1 MPSLKLFYLLAA
13 VVLLSACGGDEPKG
27 GEQIRQYTQG
37 MSWQDGF
44 LPLYLDERKG
54 RVYLLLQSS
63 ELELLYQE
71 SLPRGIGSNDI
82 GMDRGELGDR
92 TALVRFEAAGERV
105 LLKKLNLRY
114 RADSQSEAER
124 LAVEQAFASS
134 VLWGFPV
141 VARDGQQRLLDATDF
156 LLRDSHGVARR
167 LKAMEEGTYKVES
180 SRSAIYPPRTRAF
193 PNNTELEALITLV
206 GENPGKEVRS
216 VVPDPL
222 AISVHMHHSFIE
234 LPDPGYRPRRFH
246 PRSGFWSQEYADY
259 AAPLGA
265 SLERRVIPRHRLI
278 KANPGKGVSAP
289 VEPLIYYLDPGIPEP
304 VKGAL
309 LEGAS
314 WWNEAFDA
322 AGFENAFRVEILPEG
337 ADPMDVRYNVI
348 QWVHRS
354 TRGWSYGASVVD
366 PRTGEILKGHV
377 TLGSLRVR
385 QDLLIAR
392 GMTAPFL
399 EAELLAEEVS
409 STTNPNAEDGA
420 THDGVSELDDAAIAM
435 ALARIRQLSAHEV
448 GHTLG
453 LAHNFAASAR
463 ERASV
468 MDYPYPEIALNAPGG
483 VKLGNAY
490 ATGIGAW
497 DKRAIHYGY
506 AQFEEASEDEALL
519 EHIARNDALGF
530 EFISDPDSR
539 SIDDF
544 HPRSHLWD
552 NGAEPIAELQRLLDL
567 RAHALNRFGAG
578 VLTDDAPMS
587 DLQEAIVPVYLYHRY
602 QVEAVGKLLG
612 GSDYAYVLKSD
623 SVAEP
628 VSSISRDRQRAA
640 LGALLKTLAPSVLV
654 LPDSLLKHIPPKAY
668 GYQRSR
674 ESAPARTGA
683 TFDPV
688 SLAEAAAEQTLA
700 VLLHP
705 ERLARIALQ
714 KARDENQLSLADV
727 YSALKDSVLLP
738 EHSGLAGAIDRRVG
752 SSLLRRY
759 RALMS
764 DLAVAPEV
772 RASAR
777 AALLDTQR
785 LFRARHRSD
794 EIYRRYYDFE
804 LWLIDHTM
812 RGDGD
817 LPESSPVR
825 IPPGSPVG
833 AAL

>member
-1 MPSLKLFYLLAA
+1 MK
-13 VVLLSACGGDEPKG
+13 
-27 GEQIRQYTQG
+27 
-37 MSWQDGF
+37 
-44 LPLYLDERKG
+44 
-54 RVYLLLQSS
+54 
-63 ELELLYQE
+63 
-71 SLPRGIGSNDI
+71 
-82 GMDRGELGDR
+82 
-92 TALVRFEAAGERV
+92 
-105 LLKKLNLRY
+105 
-114 RADSQSEAER
+114 
-124 LAVEQAFASS
+124 
-134 VLWGFPV
+134 
-141 VARDGQQRLLDATDF
+141 ATD
-156 LLRDSHGVARR
+156 
-167 LKAMEEGTYKVES
+167 EGSYQVES
-180 SRSAIYPPRTRAF
+180 SRSALYSPRTRAF
-193 PNNTELEALITLV
+193 PRNTELEALVTLI

-234 LPDPGYRPRRFH
+234 LPDSGYQPRRFH
-246 PRSGFWSQEYADY
+246 PRSGFWSHEYADY

-265 SLERRVIPRHRLI
+265 SLARRVIPRHRLV
-278 KANPGKGVSAP
+278 KANPKAEVSAP

-314 WWNEAFDA
+314 WWNEAFEA
-322 AGFENAFRVEILPEG
+322 AGFENAFRVEVLPED

-399 EAELLAEEVS
+399 ETELPQGDASATS
-409 STTNPNAEDGA
+409 SEKAASGEGK
-420 THDGVSELDDAAIAM
+420 LDDAAIAM

-463 ERASV
+463 ERESV
-468 MDYPYPEIALNAPGG
+468 MDYPYPQITLSESGAVEVAG
-483 VKLGNAY
+483 AY
-490 ATGIGAW
+490 ASGIGAW
-497 DKRAIHYGY
+497 DKRAIRYGY
-506 AQFEEASEDEALL
+506 AQFDEAGEDEALL
-519 EHIARNDALGF
+519 AHIDTNDALGF

-552 NGAEPIAELQRLLDL
+552 NGAEPVAELQRLLDL
-567 RAHALNRFGAG
+567 RAYALKRFGAG
-578 VLTDDAPMS
+578 VLTNEAPLS

-602 QVEAVGKLLG
+602 QVEAVGKLVG
-612 GSDYAYVLKSD
+612 GSDYSYVLNRD

-628 VSSISRDRQRAA
+628 VSPINGDRQRMA
-640 LGALLKTLAPSVLV
+640 LEALLSTLEPGVLV
-654 LPDSLLKHIPPKAY
+654 LPKALLSQIPPKAY

-700 VLLHP
+700 VLLQP

-714 KARDENQLSLADV
+714 GALDETQLALAEV
-727 YSALKDSVLLP
+727 FSALKDSVLLP
-738 EHSGLAGAIDRRVG
+738 EYSSLAGAVDRRVG

-759 RALMS
+759 RELMGDS
-764 DLAVAPEV
+764 SSAPEV
-772 RASAR
+772 RAGAR
-777 AALLDTQR
+777 AALLEARR
-785 LFRARHRSD
+785 LFLARHRSND
-794 EIYRRYYDFE
+794 TYRRFYDFE
-804 LWLIDHTM
+804 LWLIDRAMEGVENHSETPP
-812 RGDGD
+812 
-817 LPESSPVR
+817 LP

-833 AAL
+833 SAL

>member
-1 MPSLKLFYLLAA
+1 MPSLKRIFLLVAMA
-13 VVLLSACGGDEPKG
+13 LLTACGGDEPKG
-27 GEQIRQYTQG
+27 GERIRQFTQG

-54 RVYLLLQSS
+54 RVYLLLRSS

-82 GMDRGELGDR
+82 GMDRGELGER

-167 LKAMEEGTYKVES
+167 LKAMDEGSYQVES
-180 SRSAIYPPRTRAF
+180 SRSALYSPRTRAF
-193 PNNTELEALITLV
+193 PRNTELEALVTLI

-234 LPDPGYRPRRFH
+234 LPDSGYQPRRFH
-246 PRSGFWSQEYADY
+246 PRSGFWSHEYADY

-265 SLERRVIPRHRLI
+265 SLARRVIPRHRLL
-278 KANPGKGVSAP
+278 KANPKAEVSAP

-314 WWNEAFDA
+314 WWNEAFEA
-322 AGFENAFRVEILPEG
+322 AGFENAFRVEVLPED

-399 EAELLAEEVS
+399 ETELPQGDASATS
-409 STTNPNAEDGA
+409 SEKAASGESK
-420 THDGVSELDDAAIAM
+420 VDDAAIAM

-463 ERASV
+463 ERESV
-468 MDYPYPEIALNAPGG
+468 MDYPYPQLMLSESGPVEVAS
-483 VKLGNAY
+483 AY
-490 ATGIGAW
+490 ASGIGAW
-497 DKRAIHYGY
+497 DKRAIRYGY
-506 AQFEEASEDEALL
+506 AQFDEAGEDEALL
-519 EHIARNDALGF
+519 AHIDTNDALGF

-552 NGAEPIAELQRLLDL
+552 NGAEPVAELQRLLDL
-567 RAHALNRFGAG
+567 RAYALKRFGAG
-578 VLTDDAPMS
+578 VLTNEAPLS

-602 QVEAVGKLLG
+602 QVEAVGKLVG
-612 GSDYAYVLKSD
+612 GSDYSYVLNRD

-628 VSSISRDRQRAA
+628 VSPINGDQQRMA
-640 LGALLKTLAPSVLV
+640 LEALLSTLEPGVLV
-654 LPDSLLKHIPPKAY
+654 LPKALLSQIPPKAY

-683 TFDPV
+683 SFDPV

-700 VLLHP
+700 VLLQP

-714 KARDENQLSLADV
+714 GALDETQLSLAEV
-727 YSALKDSVLLP
+727 FSALKDSVLLP
-738 EHSGLAGAIDRRVG
+738 EYSSLAGAVDRRVG

-759 RALMS
+759 RELMGDS
-764 DLAVAPEV
+764 STAPEV
-772 RASAR
+772 RAGAR
-777 AALLDTQR
+777 AALLEAQR
-785 LFRARHRSD
+785 LFRARHRSND
-794 EIYRRYYDFE
+794 TYRRFYDFE
-804 LWLIDHTM
+804 LWLIDRAMEGVENHSETPP
-812 RGDGD
+812 
-817 LPESSPVR
+817 LP

-833 AAL
+833 SAL

>member
-1 MPSLKLFYLLAA
+1 MKRFFLLVAMA
-13 VVLLSACGGDEPKG
+13 LLTACGGDEPKG
-27 GEQIRQYTQG
+27 GERIRQFTQG

-54 RVYLLLQSS
+54 RVYLLLRSS

-82 GMDRGELGDR
+82 GMDRGELGER

-167 LKAMEEGTYKVES
+167 LKAMDEGSYQVES
-180 SRSAIYPPRTRAF
+180 SRSALYSPRTRAF
-193 PNNTELEALITLV
+193 PRNTELEALVTLI

-234 LPDPGYRPRRFH
+234 LPDSGYQPRRFH
-246 PRSGFWSQEYADY
+246 PRSGFWSHEYADY

-265 SLERRVIPRHRLI
+265 SLARRVIPRHRLL
-278 KANPGKGVSAP
+278 KANPKAEVSAP

-314 WWNEAFDA
+314 WWNEAFEA
-322 AGFENAFRVEILPEG
+322 AGFENAFRVEVLPED

-399 EAELLAEEVS
+399 ETELPQGDASATS
-409 STTNPNAEDGA
+409 SEKAASGESK
-420 THDGVSELDDAAIAM
+420 VDDAAIAM

-463 ERASV
+463 ERESV
-468 MDYPYPEIALNAPGG
+468 MDYPYPQLTLSESGPVEVAS
-483 VKLGNAY
+483 AY
-490 ATGIGAW
+490 ASGIGAW
-497 DKRAIHYGY
+497 DKRAIRYGY
-506 AQFEEASEDEALL
+506 AQFDEAGEDEALL
-519 EHIARNDALGF
+519 AHIDTNDALGF

-552 NGAEPIAELQRLLDL
+552 NGAEPVAELKRLLDL
-567 RAHALNRFGAG
+567 RAYALKRFGAG
-578 VLTDDAPMS
+578 VLTNEAPLS

-602 QVEAVGKLLG
+602 QVEAVGKLVG
-612 GSDYAYVLKSD
+612 GSDYSYVLNRD
-623 SVAEP
+623 FVAEP
-628 VSSISRDRQRAA
+628 VSPISGDRQRLA
-640 LGALLKTLAPSVLV
+640 LQALLSTLEPDVLV
-654 LPDSLLKHIPPKAY
+654 LPKALLNQIPPKAY

-700 VLLHP
+700 VLLQP

-714 KARDENQLSLADV
+714 GALDETQLSLA
-727 YSALKDSVLLP
+727 
-738 EHSGLAGAIDRRVG
+738 
-752 SSLLRRY
+752 
-759 RALMS
+759 
-764 DLAVAPEV
+764 EV
-772 RASAR
+772 FS
-777 AALLDTQR
+777 
-785 LFRARHRSD
+785 
-794 EIYRRYYDFE
+794 
-804 LWLIDHTM
+804 
-812 RGDGD
+812 
-817 LPESSPVR
+817 
-825 IPPGSPVG
+825 
-833 AAL
+833 